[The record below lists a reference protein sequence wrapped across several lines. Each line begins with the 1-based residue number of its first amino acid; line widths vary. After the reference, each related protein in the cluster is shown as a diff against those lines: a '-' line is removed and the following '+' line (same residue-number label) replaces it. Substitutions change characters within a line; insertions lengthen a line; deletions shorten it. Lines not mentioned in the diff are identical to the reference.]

1 MSWFAG
7 SGSGGGAGGAGGAV
21 PTLKPGELFDKRK
34 QRDSAR
40 LKAYNEILKQ
50 IYVRIRTVSK
60 EGAEP
65 WTLYTVP
72 PFVVG
77 LPKIDH
83 EDCVV
88 YLVYILRQ
96 QGYEVRFT
104 WPNLLYISWKHHERQ
119 YILENSPVMKAML
132 SQAPKTKASEPR
144 KAPGQSAH
152 VRFQDEMMSGAHGAV
167 GPRAGRAPPRSTLD
181 YQPPTNFLDALE
193 KPSAVPREDALKDFL
208 MF

>member
-1 MSWFAG
+1 MSWFQGGTA
-7 SGSGGGAGGAGGAV
+7 GGGGEV
-21 PTLKPGELFDKRK
+21 PKLKPGDLFDKRK
-34 QRDSAR
+34 QRDAAR

-60 EGAEP
+60 EGSEP

-83 EDCVV
+83 EDCIV

-119 YILENSPVMKAML
+119 YILETSPVMKAML
-132 SQAPKTKASEPR
+132 SQTPKTKASEPR

-152 VRFQDEMMSGAHGAV
+152 VRFQDEMMAA
-167 GPRAGRAPPRSTLD
+167 GPRPGRAPPRSTLD

-193 KPSAVPREDALKDFL
+193 KPSAVPREDALKDFM